1 MNHHFTNIRRTLIVA
16 LCLGLLVVALG
27 AMTASADT
35 ITVDFESFALGTV
48 NGQDGWSSTGAAG
61 SGCAVYDHAV
71 AANIYGIAAFGAKS
85 LRVSN
90 AVTSGCFGDQT
101 FSESNT
107 DEAGETSAVNDGM
120 SGGTRQE
127 YFEAEWDFA
136 STVPG
141 SEQVGL
147 SVVASPDR
155 GDGARMSWVQMAD
168 TPSGLEVNFYD
179 YDRDLDPTC
188 VANAFVFTNLASGLS
203 RAVPHTIKIT
213 MQFVDGIDNDIVNVY
228 VDGVLK
234 HTGQSWED
242 YFRDCEGNPTRPVD
256 SILFRT
262 AGTAAPATAGNGFV
276 IDNLSQFS
284 GAVPCT
290 TACYADAVGGN
301 DANGGTGPAD
311 AKKTIQA
318 AINAVTA
325 GGTVYVLPGTYP
337 ESPLVDRSLTL
348 VSTGGRDVTVI
359 DLQTGPTYL
368 GSLTI
373 SGAEVTVDGFTIEG
387 RDADCINIYGT
398 LATSNIY
405 LDLQP
410 DNVVIKNNRIQVGQ
424 IDLGVAAP
432 CSNGDDGFG
441 LLTTYSGNPDVASL
455 TVEDNIFEPLAGSNG
470 QRAYYINPSV
480 VDFTFHGNEIN
491 GQFNGTAITEAQNNV
506 IEWNTIT
513 GTGASGGFGIWGYLD
528 PGLWGTGSFA
538 YNTVTGT
545 ANAISIY
552 DAEDVTVTKNT
563 LDGNGRGVRVLDAAF
578 VAFDL
583 STIHINRN
591 AITNNTTIGVLN
603 SVGDYDIYGVYI
615 GDTDVFDVD
624 ATCNWWGAADGPGP
638 VGPGSGDMVST
649 DVDYA
654 PFLTT
659 SDLNGLCAE
668 GIYMSAALPG
678 TTGDGLPFGGED
690 IIAWDGTAW
699 SMWFD
704 GSAAGL
710 APTGK
715 WKHNIN
721 AFWIPD
727 PAGDDVV
734 ISFAQNRRMVYP
746 IVDFVNGM
754 DLVWWDGSAFSLFFD
769 GEDVGLTQM
778 TPEKIDG
785 LHVLPGSASPIGGS
799 CLNYLLISTQG
810 PGRIT
815 DYTGTSI
822 RFGGE
827 DVLGFCLTNAGA
839 NTTGFWHMVLDGSAQ
854 GMPRNATDS
863 ISLSADGQTMYLT
876 TRKTF
881 NVDAASGGHSMVYAY
896 DIGTQTFSGPI
907 FDAPA
912 NGLPKRVDGLHITD
926 LP

>member
-27 AMTASADT
+27 ALTASAAPFPAPYLNGFELATDVTACPTTADNDTMFAVVQVASGTNGVTSAGGAFHATAPTDVLAGCSMFSRLGGYNNTFPAGGFVVSIDMYLDTALAGPTSNRLDWSAAINNNLGSHRRDFVFSIGGDGLGGWIMSASNNAPGWPGNPGRDPYT
-35 ITVDFESFALGTV
+35 IT
-48 NGQDGWSSTGAAG
+48 
-61 SGCAVYDHAV
+61 
-71 AANIYGIAAFGAKS
+71 
-85 LRVSN
+85 
-90 AVTSGCFGDQT
+90 TSGWYT
-101 FSESNT
+101 FQHVFRDN
-107 DEAGETSAVNDGM
+107 AGVLAVDMNVLD
-120 SGGTRQE
+120 SGGTLLKSWTLTDPTDLIPSVVGGNR
-127 YFEAEWDFA
+127 YVWLVTNDFA
-136 STVPG
+136 
-141 SEQVGL
+141 
-147 SVVASPDR
+147 
-155 GDGARMSWVQMAD
+155 
-168 TPSGLEVNFYD
+168 
-179 YDRDLDPTC
+179 DLP
-188 VANAFVFTNLASGLS
+188 L
-203 RAVPHTIKIT
+203 
-213 MQFVDGIDNDIVNVY
+213 DN
-228 VDGVLK
+228 
-234 HTGQSWED
+234 
-242 YFRDCEGNPTRPVD
+242 
-256 SILFRT
+256 LFRSGTCT
-262 AGTAAPATAGNGFV
+262 AV
-276 IDNLSQFS
+276 
-284 GAVPCT
+284 
-290 TACYADAVGGN
+290 CYADVVNGN
-301 DANGGTGPAD
+301 DANDGISPAT

-337 ESPLVDRSLTL
+337 ESPNVNKSLTL

-603 SVGDYDIYGVYI
+603 SVGDYDMYGVYI

-638 VGPGSGDMVST
+638 VGSGSGDMVST

-654 PFLTT
+654 PFLTG
-659 SDLNGLCAE
+659 SDLDGLCSD
-668 GIYMSAALPG
+668 GIFMSTTLPG

-690 IIAWDGTAW
+690 IIRWDGTAW
-699 SMWFD
+699 STWFD

-710 APTGK
+710 TPTGK

-799 CLNYLLISTQG
+799 CLYYLLISTQG
-810 PGRIT
+810 PGRVVNHDGST
-815 DYTGTSI
+815 L

-876 TRKTF
+876 TRKAF
-881 NVDAASGGHSMVYAY
+881 NVDAAAGGHSMVYAY

-912 NGLPKRVDGLHITD
+912 NGLPKRVDGLHITEM
-926 LP
+926 P